1 MANTALN
8 IFIFCIWSLHISMC
22 PKASNYLV
30 AMPQVVRW
38 YKYYDGLTDR
48 NNSLKF
54 FLLVIYE
61 LLMSLSIINIL
72 MNL

>member
-1 MANTALN
+1 
-8 IFIFCIWSLHISMC
+8 MC
-22 PKASNYLV
+22 PKASNFLV

-38 YKYYDGLTDR
+38 YKYYDGLTDK
-48 NNSLKF
+48 NNSLKI
-54 FLLVIYE
+54 FLLIIYE